1 MKNYERKKYTVA
13 YPVFTIPF
21 WNSGNSRKEEIGLRR
36 RSHQKTNRGNSR
48 SWQPAQDFR
57 PKENTFV
64 HSADGFWDPLCV
76 RYWIPPGL
84 TFLWGKEMEWG
95 TEWWGQLIHRTSQG
109 DKGKS
114 PSHIKSLTI
123 PRCRGLKKPLRVSK
137 EGGRTY
143 KVTRTRL
150 VSPFSLTTCNARGLW
165 RNKSK
170 SVKKHDF
177 QPRILCPA
185 KQSSA
190 EAEKAHLQ
198 SWAQKGTLSHVSF
211 LSKLF

>member
-1 MKNYERKKYTVA
+1 MPR
-13 YPVFTIPF
+13 F
-21 WNSGNSRKEEIGLRR
+21 KE
-36 RSHQKTNRGNSR
+36 
-48 SWQPAQDFR
+48 A
-57 PKENTFV
+57 
-64 HSADGFWDPLCV
+64 
-76 RYWIPPGL
+76 
-84 TFLWGKEMEWG
+84 
-95 TEWWGQLIHRTSQG
+95 
-109 DKGKS
+109 
-114 PSHIKSLTI
+114 
-123 PRCRGLKKPLRVSK
+123 PLRVSK

-150 VSPFSLTTCNARGLW
+150 LSPFSLMTWNARGLW

-170 SVKKHDF
+170 SVKKDF
-177 QPRILCPA
+177 QPRILCPT